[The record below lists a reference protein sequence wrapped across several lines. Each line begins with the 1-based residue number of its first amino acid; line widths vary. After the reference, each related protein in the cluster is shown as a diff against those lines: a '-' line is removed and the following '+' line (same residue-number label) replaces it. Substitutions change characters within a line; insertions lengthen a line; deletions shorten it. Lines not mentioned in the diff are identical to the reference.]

1 MGLLRVTWMGILAAP
16 LALAAQSSLPNGTIL
31 PVSLDHSLNAGK
43 VHVGQTIRGT
53 IMQSIPGT
61 AVHRGAKV
69 VGQII
74 AVTANRDG
82 KSEVSLRF
90 DKIQS
95 HGQTLPVTTSLRALA
110 SYLDVEEAQMPEE
123 IATRGIEPDTAT
135 TQQIGG
141 ETVYRGGGPVASG
154 ETVVGKPA
162 PYGVLVT
169 PRTHPGSPCRG
180 NIAGNKG
187 PQALWLFSSDACGV
201 YGYPELQVADAG
213 RSSRTGKFILV
224 TPKGRLLLRSGS
236 GILLRVQGS

>member
-1 MGLLRVTWMGILAAP
+1 MGLPRVMWMWMLAAP

-31 PVSLDHSLNAGK
+31 PVSLDHSLNVGK
-43 VHVGQTIRGT
+43 VHAGQTIRGT

-69 VGQII
+69 VGQIV
-74 AVTANRDG
+74 AVTASPDG

-90 DKIQS
+90 DKIETHS
-95 HGQTLPVTTSLRALA
+95 QTFPVTTSLRALA
-110 SYLDVEEAQMPEE
+110 SNLDVEEAQMPEE

-154 ETVVGKPA
+154 ETVVGKPV

-169 PRTHPGSPCRG
+169 PRSHPGSPCRG
-180 NIAGNKG
+180 NIAGNKD
-187 PQALWLFSSDACGV
+187 PQAFWLFSSDACGV
-201 YGYPELQVADAG
+201 YGYPELRVTDAG
-213 RSSRTGKFILV
+213 RNNRKGEIMLV
-224 TPKGRLLLRSGS
+224 TTKGRLLLRSGS